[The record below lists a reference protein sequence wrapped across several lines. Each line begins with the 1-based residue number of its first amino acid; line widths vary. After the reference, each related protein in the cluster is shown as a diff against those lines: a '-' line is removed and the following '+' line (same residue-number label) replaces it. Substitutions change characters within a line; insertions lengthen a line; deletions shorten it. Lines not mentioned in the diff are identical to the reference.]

1 MRLIIPAIVA
11 GSLVVTG
18 AAGYGV
24 NEAISSDVVVSVDG
38 QRTEVRTWSDTVG
51 AVLAKQG
58 ITLGEHDTVAPSV
71 TSNVTDGTEIS
82 VRYGRPV
89 TVVID
94 GTEQTRWVTATT
106 VDEAL
111 GLFGIR
117 GDVRLSTNRSSAI
130 SRDGIRFEVT
140 TPHGAT
146 ITADGKTTPVT
157 TFGTVADALAVAGIV
172 LGPLD
177 QVTPAPTT
185 AITEGT
191 AITVIRVELREV
203 TKQVEVPFEKQRKDD
218 PSLPKGTTK
227 VTQPGINGAA
237 TEIWT
242 QEVRDGQVVNE
253 VRKTSNVTKP
263 SQAEVTLVGTKDS
276 GSTKTPTAPQP
287 GETSTPSPGTSMPPA
302 TGNSCG
308 ASFYDEGQKTANG
321 ETFNPNAMTA
331 AHKSL
336 PFNSRVKVT
345 NPKTGK
351 SVIVRINDRGPYVSG
366 RCLDLSRA
374 AFEAI
379 APLSAGAVTVNWQVV
394 G

>member
-191 AITVIRVELREV
+191 AITVIPSRQTRS
-203 TKQVEVPFEKQRKDD
+203 RK
-218 PSLPKGTTK
+218 S
-227 VTQPGINGAA
+227 
-237 TEIWT
+237 
-242 QEVRDGQVVNE
+242 
-253 VRKTSNVTKP
+253 S
-263 SQAEVTLVGTKDS
+263 
-276 GSTKTPTAPQP
+276 
-287 GETSTPSPGTSMPPA
+287 
-302 TGNSCG
+302 
-308 ASFYDEGQKTANG
+308 
-321 ETFNPNAMTA
+321 
-331 AHKSL
+331 
-336 PFNSRVKVT
+336 
-345 NPKTGK
+345 
-351 SVIVRINDRGPYVSG
+351 
-366 RCLDLSRA
+366 
-374 AFEAI
+374 
-379 APLSAGAVTVNWQVV
+379 
-394 G
+394 